1 LSGLDRLLKGLP
13 LTWNVER
20 ALFYDCPFLLFL
32 PFGQERLF
40 GGEMASGI
48 HLDD

>member
-1 LSGLDRLLKGLP
+1 MWSELYFMI
-13 LTWNVER
+13 V
-20 ALFYDCPFLLFL
+20 LFFFFLL
-32 PFGQERLF
+32 FGQERLF